1 MKLKRYFIWLLAA
14 LVLTGCGTK
23 KGIKAKGHEVKVDT
37 IPAWHT
43 CLIQS
48 ARATVITD
56 DDRVSANITMQIVHD
71 SMLVVSVMPMLGME
85 VLRLEAT
92 PTELTAIDKLHGQY
106 AKATYAQLNNRLT
119 PSLNWDILQQVCAAE
134 LPTGQE
140 KARLLYM
147 FGNDTIELI
156 IEYTPR
162 RTDVPVRV
170 QRMPLGR
177 YKEVDI
183 SMFL

>member
-1 MKLKRYFIWLLAA
+1 
-14 LVLTGCGTK
+14 
-23 KGIKAKGHEVKVDT
+23 
-37 IPAWHT
+37 
-43 CLIQS
+43 
-48 ARATVITD
+48 
-56 DDRVSANITMQIVHD
+56 
-71 SMLVVSVMPMLGME
+71 
-85 VLRLEAT
+85 
-92 PTELTAIDKLHGQY
+92 
-106 AKATYAQLNNRLT
+106 
-119 PSLNWDILQQVCAAE
+119 LQQVCAAE

-170 QRMPLGR
+170 QSMPLGR